1 MIRRGAL
8 LLTAPLAAMAA
19 LLSPSL
25 LIIPLGVAFV
35 IFALSAPLVAVG
47 LYSFA
52 HVSTPAYIRAPIP
65 GGLYAPPV
73 SITLLL
79 ALAGVGVLAFLA
91 NRRIPGLGPRGRVAA
106 GLLALFAAV
115 AAASLIDPRTG
126 GEGVNMWAK
135 VFLFPALTIVAVL
148 AVCRRPADMD
158 RLWLFILAGGV
169 TASLYAAYEHAIKRN
184 PLLDAFGGDSGV
196 VYFTGDVLGDV
207 AYRAFS
213 VYGNPLEFATCMAM
227 IVPYA
232 LMRFAKARTAG
243 ERLVFAL
250 GAAICAFGLAVTY
263 SRGPMIALLIA
274 AAMIG
279 ALQPRLRP
287 WLIGAAASA
296 LVALAA
302 IWPFI
307 QAAVGERL
315 RDVDNMT
322 LRLKLWEIAV
332 AIFGDHPVLGVGIGN
347 FPQYYIEAERLHRIG
362 PFYEFGEDNV
372 EKIRVAENT
381 YLQLAAET
389 GVLGLAAAALAIGA
403 MLRLSILLIRNA
415 RSREARDHAGVLLAG
430 MTAYAVSGLF
440 VTAYTF
446 YFATTLLVGFL
457 FAFVL
462 VLDRH
467 DKSLPDSHPI

>member
-1 MIRRGAL
+1 MITRVAL
-8 LLTAPLAAMAA
+8 LLTAPLAAMAV
-19 LLSPSL
+19 LFSPSL

-35 IFALSAPLVAVG
+35 VFALSTPLVAVG

-52 HVSTPAYIRAPIP
+52 HVSTPAYVRAPIP

-73 SITLLL
+73 SIALLL
-79 ALAGVGVLAFLA
+79 VLAGVGVLAFLA
-91 NRRIPGLGPRGRVAA
+91 NRRIRALGPRGRVASA
-106 GLLALFAAV
+106 LLALFAAV

-135 VFLFPALTIVAVL
+135 VFFFPALTIVAVL
-148 AVCRRPADMD
+148 AVCRGPADVD

-184 PLLDAFGGDSGV
+184 PLLDAYGGDSGV

-207 AYRAFS
+207 AYRALS

-232 LMRFAKARTAG
+232 LMRFATAQTVAQ
-243 ERLVFAL
+243 RFVFAL
-250 GAAICAFGLAVTY
+250 GAAICIFGLAVTY
-263 SRGPMIALLIA
+263 SRGPMLALLVATAMIA
-274 AAMIG
+274 AF
-279 ALQPRLRP
+279 QPRLRP

-307 QAAVGERL
+307 EAAVTDRL

-322 LRLKLWEIAV
+322 LRLKLWEIAI
-332 AIFGDHPVLGVGIGN
+332 ALFGDHPVLGVGIGN

-389 GVLGLAAAALAIGA
+389 GVLGLAAAALVVGA
-403 MLRLSILLIRNA
+403 MIRLSVLLLRNA
-415 RSREARDHAGVLLAG
+415 RSQETRDHAGVLLAG
-430 MTAYAVSGLF
+430 MVGYAVSGLF

-467 DKSLPDSHPI
+467 DMGLRGSGAR